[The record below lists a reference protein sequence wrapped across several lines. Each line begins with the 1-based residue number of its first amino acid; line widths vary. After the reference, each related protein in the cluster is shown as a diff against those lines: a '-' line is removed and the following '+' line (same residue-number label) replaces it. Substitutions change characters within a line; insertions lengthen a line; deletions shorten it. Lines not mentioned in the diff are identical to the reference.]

1 MRPNI
6 LVYMTDQEQG
16 AVLHRDHPCVTPNAV
31 KFAEEGVFFHNAF
44 CPTTHCCP
52 ARATFMTGLY
62 PSRHGI
68 YNNVMNPSAIHYG
81 VYDGVKMFSELLSDV
96 GYNLT
101 YAGKWHVT
109 AMEEPSDR
117 EWEQVE
123 ITSGRGTQHYKKLEA
138 WRSEKLDENRRWGEV
153 VRPGWGNFLVFD
165 SYESPTDKGYE
176 DHYDYPVIRAG
187 IDALPGLA
195 QAGKPWFLFI
205 GPVGPHDP
213 FIAEKRFVDMYNL
226 DDIPLPPNFGD
237 TLTDKPNVYRRM
249 REQFWS
255 QLSDDEIRDSIR
267 HYWAFC
273 TMEDFMFGEVLAALE
288 ATGQADNTLVLR
300 LSDHGDYCGA
310 HGLYLKGVPSFREAY
325 NIAMIARFPKGI
337 IRPGREDQ
345 RSINL
350 SDFMPTFLELAEV
363 QAPYPLTGH
372 SFLPLLRDEQVEWDN
387 TLYTQFNGVE
397 LYYSQRI
404 VATKT
409 HKYVYNGFDFDEL
422 YDLVNDPY
430 ELKNVAQDPAYKDV
444 KHDLVRKMW
453 RFAEQEKDEMIFNPY
468 GTVAFAPWGPADAL
482 QQGNDVR
489 PTE

>member
-1 MRPNI
+1 
-6 LVYMTDQEQG
+6 
-16 AVLHRDHPCVTPNAV
+16 
-31 KFAEEGVFFHNAF
+31 
-44 CPTTHCCP
+44 
-52 ARATFMTGLY
+52 
-62 PSRHGI
+62 
-68 YNNVMNPSAIHYG
+68 
-81 VYDGVKMFSELLSDV
+81 
-96 GYNLT
+96 
-101 YAGKWHVT
+101 
-109 AMEEPSDR
+109 
-117 EWEQVE
+117 
-123 ITSGRGTQHYKKLEA
+123 
-138 WRSEKLDENRRWGEV
+138 
-153 VRPGWGNFLVFD
+153 
-165 SYESPTDKGYE
+165 
-176 DHYDYPVIRAG
+176 
-187 IDALPGLA
+187 
-195 QAGKPWFLFI
+195 
-205 GPVGPHDP
+205 
-213 FIAEKRFVDMYNL
+213 
-226 DDIPLPPNFGD
+226 
-237 TLTDKPNVYRRM
+237 M

-430 ELKNVAQDPAYKDV
+430 ELKNVAQDPAYNDV